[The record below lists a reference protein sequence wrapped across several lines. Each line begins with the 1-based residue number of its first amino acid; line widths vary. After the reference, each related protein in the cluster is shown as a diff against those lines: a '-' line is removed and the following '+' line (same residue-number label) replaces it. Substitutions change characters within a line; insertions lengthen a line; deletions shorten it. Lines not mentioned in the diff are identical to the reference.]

1 MHEKTYFDMSN
12 AQKIALLLIA
22 LGKKTSSEILA
33 NLEEDEIKELSY
45 WIHRMPI
52 ASAEMTKYAVED
64 FYSRLH
70 GTNKASY
77 TGGKDYLF
85 DLLAGSVGDAK
96 ARSILQDLDTPE
108 KKEPPVRTILMTAD
122 PKQLAEFFSKE
133 SAHTTALM
141 LYHVDP
147 VRAAAIISNM
157 PLDKKAAVLMALAQM
172 EEMDPDTLQVLL
184 KKSAE
189 TFGVAFNENSI
200 KLATSIKLAASILQ
214 NFPKDQRDG
223 ILEKIDEKDPAL
235 VTKFKNHFFVFNEM
249 LLMDDDK
256 IYGLIEACN
265 PIDLVLAL
273 YDCDEAL
280 KGKFYR
286 HIPKTTLDSINRQL
300 MTTGPVTPFTV
311 QSAQRNIAN
320 ALHQIQGVKR

>member
-22 LGKKTSSEILA
+22 LGKKTSADILKR
-33 NLEEDEIKELSY
+33 LEEDEIKELSY

-52 ASAEMTKYAVED
+52 TSAELTKNAVED

-77 TGGKDYLF
+77 TGGKEYLF
-85 DLLAGSVGDAK
+85 DLLAGSLGDAK
-96 ARSILQDLDTPE
+96 ARSILQDIETPE
-108 KKEPPVRTILMTAD
+108 KEEPPVMTILMTAD
-122 PKQLAEFFSKE
+122 PGHLADFFSKE

-147 VRAAAIISNM
+147 VRASAIISAM
-157 PLDKKAAVLMALAQM
+157 SLDKKTSVLMAMAQM
-172 EEMDPDTLQVLL
+172 EEMDPDTLHVLL

-189 TFGVAFNENSI
+189 TFGVVFNENSI
-200 KLATSIKLAASILQ
+200 QLATSVKLAASILQ
-214 NFPKDQRDG
+214 NFPKNQRDE

-235 VTKFKNHFFVFNEM
+235 AVKFKNHFFVFNEM
-249 LLMDDDK
+249 LLLDDDK
-256 IYGLIEACN
+256 IQALVETCS
-265 PIDLVLAL
+265 PIDLVLSL

-286 HIPKTTLDSINRQL
+286 HLPKATLDSINRQL
-300 MTTGPVTPFTV
+300 VTTGPVTPFTV
-311 QSAQRNIAN
+311 QSAQSNIAN
-320 ALHQIQGVKR
+320 AIPQIQGASR